1 MENEDEDDSKISLED
16 PKNNKE
22 VIMNA
27 VCRIVLL
34 GAILS
39 SIVPV
44 SLLLKTKTIL
54 QATVLSKK
62 NVNAMAFTEPYLV
75 IRALSLVTGIVSSIS
90 FASFRGVFEFDKTL
104 YATLFTSFINI
115 VFHPMLMFKHNLG
128 VKGEG

>member
-1 MENEDEDDSKISLED
+1 M
-16 PKNNKE
+16 
-22 VIMNA
+22 
-27 VCRIVLL
+27 LL

-104 YATLFTSFINI
+104 YVTLFTSFINI

-128 VKGEG
+128 VKGEVLSTLISE